1 MYSVTFHLSPPY
13 NSTAI
18 VAALTQ
24 NKESKNKQDTFT
36 KLYAGAFCFSSKLN
50 SMQCVSTV
58 SVTFPRRWFFFC
70 HFVHFLFTGHFFLVF
85 HLIFCLL
92 IPSFKGNLILF
103 LCAILPVK
111 QNETQM
117 LEKRNQLISSCI
129 TSMKRTKNNTH
140 IHTQK
145 SCQWKWQYMKCALF
159 NAYVKCQ
166 TGCSPFQVYCIYN
179 VYNHIEVGA
188 YALRRLH
195 YNLFYFPVCFP
206 LSFVCWQLFSF
217 LCW

>member
-111 QNETQM
+111 QNETQNAGKKKPTDIFM
-117 LEKRNQLISSCI
+117 YHINETNQ
-129 TSMKRTKNNTH
+129 KQHTH
-140 IHTQK
+140 THAKKVANGNDST
-145 SCQWKWQYMKCALF
+145 
-159 NAYVKCQ
+159 
-166 TGCSPFQVYCIYN
+166 
-179 VYNHIEVGA
+179 
-188 YALRRLH
+188 
-195 YNLFYFPVCFP
+195 
-206 LSFVCWQLFSF
+206 
-217 LCW
+217 